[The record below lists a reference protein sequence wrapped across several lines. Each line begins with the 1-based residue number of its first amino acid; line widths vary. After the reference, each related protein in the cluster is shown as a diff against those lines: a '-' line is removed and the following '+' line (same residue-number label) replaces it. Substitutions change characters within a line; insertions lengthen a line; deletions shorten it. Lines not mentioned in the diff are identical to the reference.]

1 MMQKDIRYL
10 QERSV
15 NINRITDRL
24 VSTFDKFADEYLKVE
39 GKFDPIYFCRDDEV
53 VQYITLE
60 YQGEPEKSVV
70 LALDSSGL
78 WILKA
83 YPPDV
88 KSNYLP
94 TLRKGKQLKF
104 IELPSKVQFQLVS
117 DLPEMVKFFAQ
128 ELMKREEQ
136 AQELLDKLE
145 KIVEET
151 NFENDMEKDLS

>member
-1 MMQKDIRYL
+1 MQKDIRYL

-15 NINRITDRL
+15 NISRITERL
-24 VSTFDKFADEYLKVE
+24 VSTFNEFADEYLKVE
-39 GKFDPIYFCRDDEV
+39 GSFDPIYFGRDGEV

-60 YQGEPEKSVV
+60 YQGEAERSVV

-94 TLRKGKQLKF
+94 RLRKGKNLKF

-117 DLPEMVKFFAQ
+117 DLPEIVKFFA
-128 ELMKREEQ
+128 EEMMKREEQ

-145 KIVEET
+145 NIVAET
-151 NFENDMEKDLS
+151 NNENDN